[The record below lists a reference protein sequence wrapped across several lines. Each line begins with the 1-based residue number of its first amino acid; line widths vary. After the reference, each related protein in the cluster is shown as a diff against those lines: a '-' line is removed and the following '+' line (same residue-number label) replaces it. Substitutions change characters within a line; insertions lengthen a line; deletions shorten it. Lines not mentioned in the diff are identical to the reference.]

1 MIMRSM
7 ILTLGLSSL
16 LALNAN
22 AQCGAPLL
30 GGVTPAAPAAPIFQF
45 TPFIFGGLGNSVS
58 STANSISVSWNPC
71 VDLVGGCGAI
81 CYTVQWAV
89 KGSSNAFNAG
99 VPVYTNSYIINKLT
113 PATDYKIRV
122 LAKGCD
128 KKTYVI
134 AQTGDDAATALGQPG
149 TGGTIAGGLGTVYDL
164 NVNGISDAYV
174 RTGTALCSM
183 GAFESNNTAKTAT
196 SIANG
201 TTTTAAIENGIDQDW
216 YVINHTGGFL
226 NVGLLNMPQ
235 GNNYIVEV
243 FNAAQTPVTLAP
255 PVVPVSPA
263 TPVILPSG
271 LGMYRPYF
279 LGDPGTIFL
288 SGTGKDF
295 LANSA
300 VAVPAGKYY
309 VKVSS
314 IAGYSGMRCYALRTS
329 STAVPTSFGKAE
341 TVEIEAQ
348 RINAFP
354 NPAHNFLTVALP
366 SVETEMEATV
376 RLSDIAGREIL
387 RTVTNLTSAA
397 SQVELDVNHIANG
410 MYMVFVQYGTTTLTK
425 KIVVAHGE

>member
-1 MIMRSM
+1 M

-22 AQCGAPLL
+22 AQCAGAPEFNLNTGTMVL
-30 GGVTPAAPAAPIFQF
+30 APVPGAPTAAAAAAATMIVP
-45 TPFIFGGLGNSVS
+45 PNFGPLFANTT
-58 STANSISVSWNPC
+58 STANSISLTWPIC
-71 VDLVGGCGAI
+71 RDAVGNCSSI
-81 CYTVQWAV
+81 CYTVQWAP
-89 KGSSNAFNAG
+89 KGGTFNAG
-99 VPVYTNSYIINKLT
+99 VPVYGMSYIINKLT
-113 PATDYKIRV
+113 PATDYKIRI
-122 LAKGCD
+122 LAKACN

-134 AQTGDDAATALGQPG
+134 AQTGDDAAPVGAFPG
-149 TGGTIAGGLGTVYDL
+149 TDGNA
-164 NVNGISDAYV
+164 NGISDPYV
-174 RTGTALCSM
+174 RTTSSLCTM
-183 GAFESNNTAKTAT
+183 GAYESNNTAATAT
-196 SIANG
+196 AIANG
-201 TTTTAAIENGIDQDW
+201 TTTTAAIENAKDQDW

-226 NVGLLNMPQ
+226 NVGLLNITQP
-235 GNNYIVEV
+235 NAYNIEV
-243 FNAAQTPVTLAP
+243 FNAALTPVTLAS
-255 PVVPVSPA
+255 PVAAPVLPA
-263 TPVILPSG
+263 FVFPLPTGNGAG
-271 LGMYRPYF
+271 LVRPYF
-279 LGDPGTIFL
+279 LGDPGQPFL
-288 SGTGKDF
+288 SANGADL

-309 VKVSS
+309 VKISS
-314 IAGYSGMRCYALRTS
+314 IGSSYSTMRCYALRTS
-329 STAVPTSFGKAE
+329 STAAPTSFGKAE